1 MLPHSV
7 LPPGAGASAR
17 RGGLIAATLAS
28 FLTPFMGASINI
40 ALPSIGREFSLDA
53 VALGWVA
60 TSYILAAAVFL
71 LPFGRLADILG
82 RKKIFIAGLASFT
95 VTSLLVALVQN
106 GTELLI
112 AWVAQGVAGALLFG
126 TGMAILTSI
135 FPPSERGRV
144 LGLNAAAVYIGLS
157 LGPTVGGVVTDA
169 FGWRGIF
176 LLNAALA
183 FFALVVVITQ
193 LKTEF
198 QECKGEAFDMKGAIV
213 YGLALCALMLGF
225 SELPDTI
232 GFVLLAIGAAGL
244 TAFVY
249 LESRIQFPLLAVK
262 IFRHNTVFAMS
273 NAASLINYA
282 ATFATGFLLSLYL
295 QFVKGFSPT
304 DAGLILVAQPIVMA
318 LVSPFAGRSADRI
331 GARFLASMGMA
342 ISAAGL
348 AMFIFIGNNTS
359 MVYVIGALIVLGVGF
374 GLFSSPNT
382 SAVMGSVERR
392 QYGVASATLGTSRLV
407 GQMLSLGIAMLL
419 FSVIIGHVRIS
430 AAVHDELVSSLRVA
444 FAIFTGLCVIGV
456 FASLARGNATPHPT
470 PPLLTEVSGSK
481 PDVRS

>member
-7 LPPGAGASAR
+7 LPPGQGAAAR
-17 RGGLIAATLAS
+17 RGGLIAATVAS
-28 FLTPFMGASINI
+28 FLTPFMASSINI
-40 ALPSIGREFSLDA
+40 ALPPIGREFSLDA

-71 LPFGRLADILG
+71 LPFGRLADIFG

-95 VTSLLVALVQN
+95 VTSILVALVQN
-106 GTELLI
+106 GTELVI
-112 AWVAQGVAGALLFG
+112 ARVAQGVAGALLFG

-157 LGPTVGGVVTDA
+157 LGPTIGGVITDS

-176 LLNAALA
+176 MLNALLA
-183 FFALVVVITQ
+183 FFALIIVITQ

-225 SELPDTI
+225 SELPDST
-232 GFVLLAIGAAGL
+232 GFVLLVAGALGL
-244 TAFVY
+244 TAFVF

-262 IFRHNTVFAMS
+262 IFRHNIVFAMS
-273 NAASLINYA
+273 NAASLINYS

-318 LVSPFAGRSADRI
+318 MISPFAGKRADKI
-331 GARFLASMGMA
+331 GARTLASVGMA

-348 AMFIFIGNNTS
+348 AMFIFIGNDTS
-359 MVYVIGALIVLGVGF
+359 MIYIVAALVILGAGF

-392 QYGVASATLGTSRLV
+392 QYGVASATLGTTRLV

-419 FSVIIGHVRIS
+419 FSLIIGHVRIS

-456 FASLARGNATPHPT
+456 FASLARGKNTTNVA
-470 PPLLTEVSGSK
+470 PPPFPPVADGK
-481 PDVRS
+481 PSV

>member
-7 LPPGAGASAR
+7 LPPGQGAAAR
-17 RGGLIAATLAS
+17 RGGLIAATVAS
-28 FLTPFMGASINI
+28 FLTPFMASSINI
-40 ALPSIGREFSLDA
+40 ALPPIGREFSLDA

-71 LPFGRLADILG
+71 LPFGRLADIFG

-95 VTSLLVALVQN
+95 VTSILVALVQN
-106 GTELLI
+106 GTELVI
-112 AWVAQGVAGALLFG
+112 ARVAQGVAGALLFG

-157 LGPTVGGVVTDA
+157 LGPTIGGVITDS

-176 LLNAALA
+176 MLNALLA
-183 FFALVVVITQ
+183 FFALIIVITQ

-225 SELPDTI
+225 SELPDST
-232 GFVLLAIGAAGL
+232 GFVLLVAGALGL
-244 TAFVY
+244 TAFVF

-262 IFRHNTVFAMS
+262 IFRHNIVFAMS
-273 NAASLINYA
+273 NAASLINYS

-318 LVSPFAGRSADRI
+318 MISPFAGKRADKI
-331 GARFLASMGMA
+331 GARTLASVGMA

-348 AMFIFIGNNTS
+348 AMFIFIGNDTS
-359 MVYVIGALIVLGVGF
+359 MIYIVAALVILGAGF

-392 QYGVASATLGTSRLV
+392 QYGVASATLGTTRLV

-419 FSVIIGHVRIS
+419 FSLIIGHVRIS

-456 FASLARGNATPHPT
+456 FASLARGKNTTNAA
-470 PPLLTEVSGSK
+470 PPPFPPVADGK
-481 PDVRS
+481 PSV

>member
-7 LPPGAGASAR
+7 LPPGQGAAAR
-17 RGGLIAATLAS
+17 RGGLIAATVAS
-28 FLTPFMGASINI
+28 FLTPFMASSINI
-40 ALPSIGREFSLDA
+40 ALPPIGREFSLDA

-71 LPFGRLADILG
+71 LPFGRLADIFG

-95 VTSLLVALVQN
+95 VTSILVALVQN
-106 GTELLI
+106 GTELVI
-112 AWVAQGVAGALLFG
+112 ARVAQGVAGALLFG

-157 LGPTVGGVVTDA
+157 LGPTIGGVITDS

-176 LLNAALA
+176 MLNALLA
-183 FFALVVVITQ
+183 FFALIIVITQ

-225 SELPDTI
+225 SELPDST
-232 GFVLLAIGAAGL
+232 GFVLLVAGALGL
-244 TAFVY
+244 TAFVF

-262 IFRHNTVFAMS
+262 IFRHNIVFAMS
-273 NAASLINYA
+273 NAASLINYS

-318 LVSPFAGRSADRI
+318 MISPFAGKRADKI
-331 GARFLASMGMA
+331 GARTLASVGMA

-348 AMFIFIGNNTS
+348 AMFIFIGNDTS
-359 MVYVIGALIVLGVGF
+359 MIYIVAALVILGAGF

-392 QYGVASATLGTSRLV
+392 QYGVASATLGTTRLV

-419 FSVIIGHVRIS
+419 FSLIIGHVRIS

-444 FAIFTGLCVIGV
+444 FAIFTGLCVIVV
-456 FASLARGNATPHPT
+456 FASLARGKNTTNVA
-470 PPLLTEVSGSK
+470 PPPFPPVADGK
-481 PDVRS
+481 PSV

>member
-1 MLPHSV
+1 MLPHSI
-7 LPPGAGASAR
+7 LPPAAEAAAR

-40 ALPSIGREFSLDA
+40 ALPPIGREFGLDA
-53 VALGWVA
+53 VTLGWVA
-60 TSYILAAAVFL
+60 TAYILAAAVFL
-71 LPFGRLADILG
+71 LPFGRLADIFG

-95 VTSLLVALVQN
+95 ITSVLVALVQN
-106 GTELLI
+106 GAQLLI
-112 AWVAQGVAGALLFG
+112 ARVAQGVAGALLFG

-157 LGPTVGGVVTDA
+157 LGPTVGGVVTDSS

-176 LLNAALA
+176 LLNAILA
-183 FFALVVVITQ
+183 FFALVIVITQ

-198 QECKGEAFDMKGAIV
+198 QECKGEAFDLKGAVV

-225 SELPDTI
+225 SELPNSI
-232 GFVLLAIGAAGL
+232 GFALIVAGGIGL
-244 TAFVY
+244 TAFIF
-249 LESRIQFPLLAVK
+249 LESRIPFPLLSVK

-318 LVSPFAGRSADRI
+318 LISPYAGRSADKV
-331 GARFLASMGMA
+331 GARTLASLGMA

-348 AMFIFIGNNTS
+348 AMFIFIGNDTS
-359 MVYVIGALIVLGVGF
+359 MVYIIGALIVLGAGF

-392 QYGVASATLGTSRLV
+392 QYGVASATLGTTRLI

-419 FSVIIGHVRIS
+419 FSLIIGHVRIS
-430 AAVHDELVSSLRVA
+430 SAVHNELVSSLRVA

-456 FASLARGNATPHPT
+456 FASLARGKTTAKSAIKPADSTAT
-470 PPLLTEVSGSK
+470 
-481 PDVRS
+481 